1 MSGLTITPFPVG
13 EIFEMGV
20 KKQSL
25 LVPSQDA
32 IEAAG
37 APAGMN
43 PVGQQV
49 PLFGCMDMVEN
60 LPDGSTMVPMFLSKD
75 EAEDAMKM
83 ALEGVDDEDKSK
95 FQVNVLPLAGA
106 IQMQANS
113 LGKKSFTY
121 VPPASSLDYLRSLE
135 Q

>member
-20 KKQSL
+20 KKQAL

-49 PLFGCMDMVEN
+49 P
-60 LPDGSTMVPMFLSKD
+60 
-75 EAEDAMKM
+75 
-83 ALEGVDDEDKSK
+83 
-95 FQVNVLPLAGA
+95 PLWMYGY
-106 IQMQANS
+106 
-113 LGKKSFTY
+113 GGE
-121 VPPASSLDYLRSLE
+121 SSRWQYHGPHVFE
-135 Q
+135 QG